1 VDLSLL
7 VEDVAALLDPAREDQ
22 VPKDAEK
29 ILAVEAC
36 VLDLA
41 QGADRLRFPG
51 DRHAQGTIAAK
62 G

>member
-1 VDLSLL
+1 M
-7 VEDVAALLDPAREDQ
+7 ATLLDPARKDE
-22 VPKDAEK
+22 VPEDAEE

-51 DRHAQGTIAAK
+51 DRHAQGTIAANE
-62 G
+62 